1 MMMVVWDLFWGFVK
15 VGLLGYGGGPG
26 SISLIQVVA
35 VDSYHWLDNTQF
47 AEILA
52 IGNALPGPIATKMAA
67 SIGWRTAGP
76 FGALAALLG
85 VVLPSLVLMLGLYQL
100 LLAWRSNPYIEG
112 LIQGVKPIVL
122 VLLVGLVLD
131 FIPLTIPKGT
141 RATVLTAAFFVAGF
155 LAIRWL
161 RVSPVWVIVGSM
173 AAGAL
178 LLRG

>member
-1 MMMVVWDLFWGFVK
+1 VGLIWQLFWGFVK
-15 VGLLGYGGGPG
+15 VGILGYGGGPG
-26 SISLIQVVA
+26 SISLIQVVS
-35 VDSYHWLDNTQF
+35 VDGYHWLTNTQF

-76 FGALAALLG
+76 AGAAAALLG

-100 LLAWRSNPYIEG
+100 LLTWRTNPYVAG

-141 RATVLTAAFFVAGF
+141 RPMIWTAAFFVLGF
-155 LAIRWL
+155 VSIRWL
-161 RVSPVWVIVGSM
+161 KVSPVWVIVGSM

-178 LLRG
+178 LLRT